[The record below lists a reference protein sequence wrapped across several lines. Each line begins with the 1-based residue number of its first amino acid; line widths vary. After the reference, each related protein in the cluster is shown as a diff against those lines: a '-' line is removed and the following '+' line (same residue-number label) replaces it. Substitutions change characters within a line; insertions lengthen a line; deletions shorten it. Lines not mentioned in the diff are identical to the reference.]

1 MRPRRIRRGRGNEN
15 LALVLE
21 GAVCAGGGAMKDDV
35 VKMVPIDWAADL
47 PGPRQGRKRVAVMSQ
62 SITSPRTV

>member
-1 MRPRRIRRGRGNEN
+1 MKKGVVTMRPIYE
-15 LALVLE
+15 E
-21 GAVCAGGGAMKDDV
+21 
-35 VKMVPIDWAADL
+35 ADL